1 MRGPVPGL
9 SWNRATK
16 RGEVVVWLAG
26 SGGRRR
32 KHRFKASNEVQ
43 ARAIARTFLEQV
55 RREELMA
62 EVAPVPA
69 PVAAPSLPPAPP
81 PAPEKGLT
89 VAGLF
94 TSHLERFLERK
105 RESTAE
111 FYGAVKKAVERD
123 GILAE
128 RELQSF
134 RKPDIED
141 FMLRLEKEGRSSTT
155 AAGYGAALV
164 CLLRWAVDRDLLEEF
179 PIKKRIVYPTR
190 QKPELELSPEEE
202 CQLLA
207 AFDEAYF
214 RERLAADDTLRGFR
228 SKPETFGRL
237 QAFYP
242 LLLAGMRTG
251 LRKGDLLRLTWGHVN
266 LAEGWIELVTAK
278 KGVPV
283 AVGIA
288 PDLAAVLTQIRPE
301 SPAPE
306 ELVFRRQDG
315 EPWTE
320 QSVKDVYALA
330 KRVAGIKRRLRFHD
344 ATRHTL
350 GSTLVTGGMTLEEV
364 AAVLGH
370 RDYRSTQRYA
380 RVRSRAVRQKF
391 LAALAR
397 HEAEASAPS
406 SSPAVSICTPSAPAP
421 SLG

>member
-32 KHRFKASNEVQ
+32 KHRFRASNEVQ

-55 RREELMA
+55 RREELLD
-62 EVAPVPA
+62 ELAPVPA
-69 PVAAPSLPPAPP
+69 PGPVPTLSPAPP
-81 PAPEKGLT
+81 PEKGLT
-89 VAGLF
+89 LAGLF
-94 TSHLERFLERK
+94 ASHLERFLERK
-105 RESTAE
+105 RQSTAE
-111 FYGAVKKAVERD
+111 FYRAVKKVVGRD
-123 GILAE
+123 GVLAE
-128 RELQSF
+128 RELRSF

-141 FMLRLEKEGRSSTT
+141 FMLRLEKQGRASTT

-164 CLLRWAVDRDLLEEF
+164 CLLRWAVDRDLLDEF

-202 CQLLA
+202 RQLLA

-237 QAFYP
+237 QAFFP

-283 AVGIA
+283 AVGVA
-288 PDLAAVLTQIRPE
+288 PDLAAVLTRIRPE

-306 ELVFRRQDG
+306 DLVFLRQDG

-320 QSVKDVYALA
+320 QSVKDVYVLA

-380 RVRSRAVRQKF
+380 RVRSRAVRHKF

-397 HEAEASAPS
+397 HEAEASAPPS
-406 SSPAVSICTPSAPAP
+406 DAVVSICTPTSPAQT
-421 SLG
+421 LG

>member
-32 KHRFKASNEVQ
+32 KHRFRASNEVQ
-43 ARAIARTFLEQV
+43 ARAAARVFVEKV
-55 RREELMA
+55 RREELEKELA
-62 EVAPVPA
+62 PVAVPVPA
-69 PVAAPSLPPAPP
+69 PTIPPSPP
-81 PAPEKGLT
+81 PAKGLT
-89 VAGLF
+89 LAELF
-94 TSHLERFLERK
+94 ASHLERFLERK
-105 RESTAE
+105 KPATVE
-111 FYGAVKKAVERD
+111 FYGAVRRIVERD
-123 GILAE
+123 GVLAE
-128 RELQSF
+128 RELRSF

-164 CLLRWAVDRDLLEEF
+164 CLLRWAVDRDLLDEF

-202 CQLLA
+202 RQLLA

-214 RERLAADDTLRGFR
+214 RERLATDDTLRGFR

-237 QAFYP
+237 EAFYP

-251 LRKGDLLRLTWGHVN
+251 LRKGDLLRLTWRHVN
-266 LAEGWIELVTAK
+266 LVEGWIELVTTK

-288 PDLAAVLTQIRPE
+288 PDLAAALTRIRPE
-301 SPAPE
+301 APAPE
-306 ELVFRRQDG
+306 DLVFRRQGG

-320 QSVKDVYALA
+320 QSVKDVYGLA

-350 GSTLVTGGMTLEEV
+350 GSTLVTEGLTLEEV

-397 HEAEASAPS
+397 HEAEASAAS
-406 SSPAVSICTPSAPAP
+406 SSPVVSICTPLAPAS